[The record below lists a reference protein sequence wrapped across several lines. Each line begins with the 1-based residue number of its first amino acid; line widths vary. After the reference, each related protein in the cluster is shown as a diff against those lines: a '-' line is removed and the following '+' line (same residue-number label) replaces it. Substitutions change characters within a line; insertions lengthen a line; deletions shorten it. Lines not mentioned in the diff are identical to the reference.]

1 MCLALA
7 RIFRSAS
14 RLPACRCR
22 ARHDPGLRCHGH
34 DARWRSAGGRCIS
47 RAGRMRPPRRCIVRM
62 RHACWRRKPPS
73 YMRRASTQS
82 HGREVRGRARRRRPP
97 HVCRPTHPASCAL
110 QGVTAVPAV
119 QHAHAQKLLGSPT
132 SPLAGAH
139 GTAAQVVHF
148 PRPPIARNP
157 LAAARRVT
165 WGRASAGIRGC
176 GR

>member
-82 HGREVRGRARRRRPP
+82 HGREVRGHPPPPPAARMPPHPPRIVRAARRDGRPSSAACPRAEASRLTNLSSGRCPRHGGAGGAFPAPP
-97 HVCRPTHPASCAL
+97 HR
-110 QGVTAVPAV
+110 
-119 QHAHAQKLLGSPT
+119 AQPSRCSPT
-132 SPLAGAH
+132 SDVGSSL
-139 GTAAQVVHF
+139 
-148 PRPPIARNP
+148 
-157 LAAARRVT
+157 
-165 WGRASAGIRGC
+165 GRHPWMW
-176 GR
+176 